1 MGEDNDPPKNPFIR
15 WKQHVDTHIGTTLH
29 GLLGIPTMVSKNLK
43 IRGDAD
49 KGPDASPTDGAQPSS
64 SSSSATTSNA
74 PAATSSSTSSQ
85 STSASASTP
94 PATNDSYH
102 STLPSNPSDNDDSLD
117 GVDASQLLEWHKF
130 IYYSPYS
137 PLKLQQQQ
145 QLHLLPPPVPQD
157 IPFGADPFAFT
168 YADAFEDL
176 LRASSERPLLDL
188 ADRSYRNLRYQMRY
202 GSAIE
207 PPYVFFHRMH
217 SQRLLDS
224 YFPRSALASAA
235 GAGSGSVEENSSAA
249 STPSDDVVRAVAALA
264 ERDRDLWREQMEE
277 EDADKNHD
285 HDHDH
290 EHESD
295 SEPSKWDEVSELS
308 KTSSTQSPWEQN
320 QETNNAPR
328 SRDSGYGGG
337 LFDEL
342 DRVFRVLNRIIH
354 EETGGSSDGAQKDDS
369 SGNEKNEPSAEDE
382 LYNSVRSAYANAE
395 KSLGTLIKSFSGGF
409 DSEGRYSRSS
419 SSSSTT
425 ETSTSVVRGDDQTR
439 DIDGRQGET
448 IQTTEEHVDAFG
460 NRHVKITVQRLD
472 ADGNEV
478 SRETRYTIR
487 SQSPEEV
494 AALKDTYNGDDERD
508 NNDNSEQTRAV
519 EKSVPASKPSSND
532 GSKNSGWFWK

>member
-29 GLLGIPTMVSKNLK
+29 GLLGIPTMVSKNLN
-43 IRGDAD
+43 IRGEFD

-64 SSSSATTSNA
+64 SSASTSASNA

-85 STSASASTP
+85 STSTP
-94 PATNDSYH
+94 QATNVNYH
-102 STLPSNPSDNDDSLD
+102 STLPSSASDNNDDSLD

-145 QLHLLPPPVPQD
+145 QLHLLPPLVPQD
-157 IPFGADPFAFT
+157 VPFGADPFAFT

-176 LRASSERPLLDL
+176 LRTCSGRPLLDL

-217 SQRLLDS
+217 SQRLLDA
-224 YFPRSALASAA
+224 YFPRSAAV
-235 GAGSGSVEENSSAA
+235 AGSSSSVEEARNAA

-285 HDHDH
+285 HDH
-290 EHESD
+290 EHD
-295 SEPSKWDEVSELS
+295 SESSKWDEVSELS
-308 KTSSTQSPWEQN
+308 KSASHSPWEQS
-320 QETNNAPR
+320 QETTKTPG
-328 SRDSGYGGG
+328 SPDSGYGGG

-354 EETGGSSDGAQKDDS
+354 EETGGSTTDGAKKDDVS
-369 SGNEKNEPSAEDE
+369 NNEKNEPSAEDE

-395 KSLGTLIKSFSGGF
+395 KSLGALIKSFSGGF
-409 DSEGRYSRSS
+409 DSEDRYSRSS
-419 SSSSTT
+419 SSSSASTT
-425 ETSTSVVRGDDQTR
+425 ETSVLRSGDLTGDN
-439 DIDGRQGET
+439 DGRQGET

-487 SQSPEEV
+487 SQSPEEI
-494 AALKDTYNGDDERD
+494 AALKDTYNDDDEHND
-508 NNDNSEQTRAV
+508 NDNSEQPRVV
-519 EKSVPASKPSSND
+519 EKSMSTSKPNNSND
-532 GSKNSGWFWK
+532 GSKASGWFWK